1 MLALGFRSIG
11 GLAAVAALAA
21 LAAAQPAAADT
32 YSWTFSGNGS
42 ILYNQ
47 GIFGSNEDPGVQVT
61 VRAYSTADNAGT
73 GDFQAAQFKIW
84 NGIGVRAPGEDTGVP
99 QHSTDNNG
107 RNELLLFEFAS
118 SLYVPDA
125 FSIGWWQTD
134 ADIDVW
140 IGDGAAGLNLTTAC
154 GGACSFAELSGVLG
168 FTALPT
174 FENVQSMPGQT
185 GQTGSAYAGRYLV
198 IAAEI
203 DEWDDY
209 FKLKTVVA
217 DPPSLRVPE
226 PSSLA
231 LLPGLL
237 AFGAWRIARR
247 RRA

>member
-1 MLALGFRSIG
+1 MVVFGTRSVI
-11 GLAAVAALAA
+11 GLAAATALAA
-21 LAAAQPAAADT
+21 LVAGQPAAAAT
-32 YSWTFSGNGS
+32 YSWTFTGDGS

-84 NGIGVRAPGEDTGVP
+84 NGIGVRSPGEDTGVP

-118 SLYVPDA
+118 ALYVPSS

-154 GGACSFAELSGVLG
+154 GGACSFTELSGTLG

-174 FENVQSMPGQT
+174 FENVQLAPGQA

-198 IAAEI
+198 VAAEI

-217 DPPSLRVPE
+217 DPPSLRIPE
-226 PSSLA
+226 PGSLV

-237 AFGAWRIARR
+237 AFGAWRLYRR

>member
-1 MLALGFRSIG
+1 MFGFGTRSAF
-11 GLAAVAALAA
+11 GLAAGTALAA
-21 LAAAQPAAADT
+21 LVAAQPAAATT
-32 YSWTFSGNGS
+32 YSWTFTGDGS
-42 ILYNQ
+42 ILYSQ
-47 GIFGSNEDPGVQVT
+47 GTFGSNEDAGVQVT
-61 VRAYSTADNAGT
+61 VRAYSTANDSGT

-84 NGIGVRAPGEDTGVP
+84 NGIGVRSPGEDTGVP

-118 SLYVPDA
+118 SLYVPTA
-125 FSIGWWQTD
+125 FSIGWWQGD

-140 IGDGAAGLNLTTAC
+140 IGDATAGLNLTTAC
-154 GGACSFAELSGVLG
+154 SGACSFAELSTVLG

-174 FENVQSMPGQT
+174 FEDVQLAPGQA
-185 GQTGSAYAGRYLV
+185 GQTGSTYAGRYLV
-198 IAAEI
+198 VAAEI

-217 DPPSLRVPE
+217 DPPSLRMPE
-226 PSSLA
+226 PGSLA

-237 AFGAWRIARR
+237 AFGAWRLFRR